1 MPTPRKQQI
10 SLSDT
15 PYYHCISRCV
25 RRTFLCGTDNTTNKD
40 YSHRKQ
46 WIVERL
52 ALLSS
57 TFAIEVCAYAVMSNH
72 CHTVLKINAPLA
84 QSWSDKE
91 VIQHWEQ
98 LFSIPVLVERYLNGQ
113 CHSDAEKNKA
123 RETISQFKERLMDI
137 SWFMRCLNEY
147 IARKANAEDQCT
159 GRFWEGRFKSQA
171 LLDEQAILSCMVYVD
186 LNPIRAGLCETL
198 EQSDYTSIRQR
209 IEALTETTR
218 QSPPSSSQTTST
230 IKLSAFIGSSLKENG
245 ISFTLTDYLEL
256 ADWTGRIVRED
267 KRGYIKPTTPGI
279 LQKLQLD
286 EQTWMDTVQGFSKGF
301 YSFIGPEQQLKSLC
315 QKQNRHW
322 VRGINACRKLFK
334 LKQPC
339 PVPL

>member
-25 RRTFLCGTDNTTNKD
+25 RRTFLCGTDSVTQKD

-52 ALLSS
+52 AQLSN

-91 VIQHWEQ
+91 VIQRWEQ

-113 CHSDAEKNKA
+113 CHSDAEQNKA
-123 RETISQFKERLMDI
+123 RETISLFRERLMDI

-171 LLDEQAILSCMVYVD
+171 LLDDQAILSCMVYVD
-186 LNPIRAGLCETL
+186 LNPIRAGLCNTL

-209 IEALTETTR
+209 IEVLTETSK
-218 QSPPSSSQTTST
+218 QSPPSSSKTT
-230 IKLSAFIGSSLKENG
+230 LSCSSLNSTLIILFQHLHNHAGYPLSG
-245 ISFTLTDYLEL
+245 I
-256 ADWTGRIVRED
+256 
-267 KRGYIKPTTPGI
+267 
-279 LQKLQLD
+279 
-286 EQTWMDTVQGFSKGF
+286 
-301 YSFIGPEQQLKSLC
+301 
-315 QKQNRHW
+315 
-322 VRGINACRKLFK
+322 
-334 LKQPC
+334 
-339 PVPL
+339 